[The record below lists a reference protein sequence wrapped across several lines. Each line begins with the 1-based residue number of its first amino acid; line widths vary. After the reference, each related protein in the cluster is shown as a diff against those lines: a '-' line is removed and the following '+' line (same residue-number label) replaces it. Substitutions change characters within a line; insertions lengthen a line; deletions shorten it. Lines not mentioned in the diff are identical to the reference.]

1 MSHADLVLLGRVAVG
16 IAVAFVFGFER
27 QLRGSPAGDRTF
39 ALVGAAATAVTAVA
53 GTTSPQAVAGIMT
66 GLGFI
71 GAGVLLRRGGLVTG
85 LTTAAAMFAV
95 AGVGI
100 VIGYGHVLLGVII
113 AAILLFVLEIQHLPF
128 FKFLDAATY
137 AGRFQNDRIFG
148 ASGAGQVQGTTP
160 QPAAPSPVGQSPV
173 AQPAAD
179 VPPGPGVPSAPD
191 GPAGS

>member
-1 MSHADLVLLGRVAVG
+1 MSHADVVLLERVAVG

-53 GTTSPQAVAGIMT
+53 GKTSPQAVAGIMT

-71 GAGVLLRRGGLVTG
+71 GAGVLLRRGGLVSG

-100 VIGYGHVLLGVII
+100 VIGYGRVLLGVIV
-113 AAILLFVLEIQHLPF
+113 AAILLLILEIQHLPF
-128 FKFLDAATY
+128 LKFLDAATY
-137 AGRFQNDRIFG
+137 ADRFKNDHVFVT
-148 ASGAGQVQGTTP
+148 SGAEQVHAIAQAQSRQADG
-160 QPAAPSPVGQSPV
+160 QPA
-173 AQPAAD
+173 D
-179 VPPGPGVPSAPD
+179 VRPPELPD
-191 GPAGS
+191 GPTGPQGPAGG

>member
-1 MSHADLVLLGRVAVG
+1 MSHTDLVLVGRVAVG

-95 AGVGI
+95 AGIGI
-100 VIGYGHVLLGVII
+100 VIGYGHVLLGVIL
-113 AAILLFVLEIQHLPF
+113 AAIVLLILEIQHLPF
-128 FKFLDAATY
+128 LKFLDAATY
-137 AGRFQNDRIFG
+137 ADRFQNDRL
-148 ASGAGQVQGTTP
+148 V
-160 QPAAPSPVGQSPV
+160 V
-173 AQPAAD
+173 
-179 VPPGPGVPSAPD
+179 SAPD
-191 GPAGS
+191 AEAPAKVPPAEVGPAESGPAEGGPAEGGPTGG